1 MANKEDF
8 IKLKEGFLNRLRKN
22 ECTVEECKKIFQEMQ
37 DDNGFQG
44 VIGTLY
50 DAGEFNESYL
60 AEYAD
65 LCIELASKCNE
76 LGDMALALDVISNAR
91 TFLPE
96 DENNSA
102 IRADLDYLETEI
114 KKTKNAS
121 TIETEPIKTEQAG
134 EEIEQGVEEKA
145 SGSNKMLLYGGVVAI
160 LIAAIGFFA
169 FGGKKDTPVMPP
181 PTKPSPAKVQKVFIT
196 YDLPEGTQVILDG
209 NNISNVREAE
219 VTVGKHSLELKHS
232 LMDID
237 YDKNLNVSN
246 AGKIA
251 LVKEFKLGGNAKVIT
266 QNTVKDMLNDILQQ
280 ACTSENMVM
289 SASLYTPMADK
300 NERITKAHNA
310 MRNYALKNSL
320 KSMPVENV
328 KLGELELV
336 NKDGGKSF
344 YIKGTAE
351 ILGAAGKGK
360 KLNYT
365 VQTTLKI
372 EKDTLLVDSLDAFK
386 AQIAK

>member
-50 DAGEFNESYL
+50 DAGEFNESCL

-96 DENNSA
+96 DENSSA

-114 KKTKNAS
+114 KKTKKAS
-121 TIETEPIKTEQAG
+121 NIETEPIKIEQAG

-145 SGSNKMLLYGGVVAI
+145 SGSNKMLLYGGIVAI

-169 FGGKKDTPVMPP
+169 FGGKKDTPVTPP
-181 PTKPSPAKVQKVFIT
+181 PPKPSSAKVQKVFIT
-196 YDLPEGTQVILDG
+196 YDLPEGTQVVLDG
-209 NNISNVREAE
+209 KDISNVREAE
-219 VTVGKHSLELKHS
+219 VTVGKHSLELKHT

>member
-50 DAGEFNESYL
+50 DAGEFNESCL

-96 DENNSA
+96 DENSSA

-114 KKTKNAS
+114 KKTKKTS
-121 TIETEPIKTEQAG
+121 TIETEPIKIEQAG

-145 SGSNKMLLYGGVVAI
+145 SGSNKMLLYGGIVAI

-181 PTKPSPAKVQKVFIT
+181 PTKPSPAKVQKVLIT

-372 EKDTLLVDSLDAFK
+372 EKDALLVDSLDAFK

>member
-50 DAGEFNESYL
+50 DAGEFNESCL

-114 KKTKNAS
+114 KKTKKAS

-145 SGSNKMLLYGGVVAI
+145 SGSNKMLLYGGIVAI

-209 NNISNVREAE
+209 NDISNVREAE
-219 VTVGKHSLELKHS
+219 VTVGKHSLELKHT

>member
-114 KKTKNAS
+114 KKTKKTS
-121 TIETEPIKTEQAG
+121 TIEKEPIKTEQAG

-145 SGSNKMLLYGGVVAI
+145 SGSNKMLLYGGIVAI

-280 ACTSENMVM
+280 ACTSEKMVM

>member
-50 DAGEFNESYL
+50 DEGEFNESCL

-96 DENNSA
+96 DENSSA

-114 KKTKNAS
+114 KKTKKTS
-121 TIETEPIKTEQAG
+121 TIETEPIKIEQAG

-145 SGSNKMLLYGGVVAI
+145 SGSNKMLLYGGIVAI

>member
-114 KKTKNAS
+114 KKTKKTS
-121 TIETEPIKTEQAG
+121 TIEKEPIKTEQAG

-145 SGSNKMLLYGGVVAI
+145 SGSNKMLLYGGIVAI

-169 FGGKKDTPVMPP
+169 FGGNDP
-181 PTKPSPAKVQKVFIT
+181 KVFIT
-196 YDLPEGTQVILDG
+196 YDLPQGTQVVLDG
-209 NNISNVREAE
+209 KDISNVREAE
-219 VTVGKHSLELKHS
+219 VTVGKHSLELKHT

-372 EKDTLLVDSLDAFK
+372 EKDALLVDSLDAFK

>member
-50 DAGEFNESYL
+50 DAGEFNESCL

-96 DENNSA
+96 DENSSA
-102 IRADLDYLETEI
+102 IRADLDYLESEI
-114 KKTKNAS
+114 KKTKKTS

-145 SGSNKMLLYGGVVAI
+145 SGSNKMLLYGGIVAI

-280 ACTSENMVM
+280 ACTNESMVM

>member
-50 DAGEFNESYL
+50 DAGEFNESCL

-96 DENNSA
+96 DENSSA

-114 KKTKNAS
+114 KKTKKAS

-145 SGSNKMLLYGGVVAI
+145 SGSNKMLLYGGIVAI

>member
-50 DAGEFNESYL
+50 DAGEFNESCL

-96 DENNSA
+96 DENSSA

-114 KKTKNAS
+114 KKTKKTS

-145 SGSNKMLLYGGVVAI
+145 SGSNKMLLYGGIVAI

-181 PTKPSPAKVQKVFIT
+181 PTKPSPAKVQKVLIT

-372 EKDTLLVDSLDAFK
+372 EKDALLVDSLDAFK

>member
-1 MANKEDF
+1 
-8 IKLKEGFLNRLRKN
+8 
-22 ECTVEECKKIFQEMQ
+22 
-37 DDNGFQG
+37 
-44 VIGTLY
+44 
-50 DAGEFNESYL
+50 
-60 AEYAD
+60 
-65 LCIELASKCNE
+65 
-76 LGDMALALDVISNAR
+76 
-91 TFLPE
+91 
-96 DENNSA
+96 
-102 IRADLDYLETEI
+102 
-114 KKTKNAS
+114 
-121 TIETEPIKTEQAG
+121 
-134 EEIEQGVEEKA
+134 
-145 SGSNKMLLYGGVVAI
+145 
-160 LIAAIGFFA
+160 
-169 FGGKKDTPVMPP
+169 
-181 PTKPSPAKVQKVFIT
+181 
-196 YDLPEGTQVILDG
+196 
-209 NNISNVREAE
+209 
-219 VTVGKHSLELKHS
+219 
-232 LMDID
+232 MDID

>member
-50 DAGEFNESYL
+50 DAGEFNESCL

-96 DENNSA
+96 DENSSA

-114 KKTKNAS
+114 KKTKKTS
-121 TIETEPIKTEQAG
+121 TIETEPIKIEQAG

-145 SGSNKMLLYGGVVAI
+145 SGSNKMLLYGGIVAI

-169 FGGKKDTPVMPP
+169 FGGHGP
-181 PTKPSPAKVQKVFIT
+181 KVFIT
-196 YDLPEGTQVILDG
+196 YDLPQGTQVVLDG
-209 NNISNVREAE
+209 KDISNVREAE
-219 VTVGKHSLELKHS
+219 VTVGKHSLELKHT